1 MVGHISFLV
10 SCTRQNLEF
19 AYAKL
24 SKFVVYPGVKHMCAA
39 ERTLQYIMGTY
50 DKRLTYSSLDSRRRN
65 VLEGWVDSDFASDPD
80 TRKSVTGYVMSF
92 NGAPLSWEAKRQGC
106 VTLSSSEAEFVAAS
120 QCAVEVLYLQA
131 LLEGVGLRQEGPTRV
146 WEDNAACRAAT
157 STLASTACGS
167 W

>member
-92 NGAPLSWEAKRQGC
+92 NGAPLSWEAKRQGRARHAFGR
-106 VTLSSSEAEFVAAS
+106 TTRPAEPPHRHS
-120 QCAVEVLYLQA
+120 HPLR
-131 LLEGVGLRQEGPTRV
+131 VGAGE
-146 WEDNAACRAAT
+146 
-157 STLASTACGS
+157 
-167 W
+167 